1 VTDVAALFPQSYEA
15 SRARFRQ
22 TLDDVAR
29 LWPTS
34 CLGQHRIGGDEDL
47 TIDWIEAK
55 GLSCQQ
61 NLMILTTGE
70 HGIEA
75 YVGSAMLQLF
85 VDEFLPRLSPA
96 NTGLLLVHA
105 INPWGMTHRRRTN
118 AANVDLNRNFVSD
131 GFNAPPNSDY
141 AGVDSLLNPQRTIG
155 SLVLSD
161 LAFIAKLLA
170 AVARLG
176 PAGIEAALTLGQY
189 SFPRGLYYGGDALQ
203 EETHTMIDL
212 YRRCFGD
219 YDRIVLLD
227 MHTGYGPRHQM
238 SLVNSCLESRD
249 SQELSAHLSYP
260 LVVKTDADEFFSIQ
274 GDMIDFV
281 YTLVRDEFPGKQLYA
296 TTFEFGT
303 LGDSI
308 LASFRSLRTLILENQ
323 LHWFGAKGSA
333 ARRRIG
339 RAFEKMYAP
348 HEGQWRKKAVADA
361 RQAFEGILRAEGYL
375 T

>member
-1 VTDVAALFPQSYEA
+1 MADVAALFPKNYEE

-22 TLDDVAR
+22 ALDDVTQR
-29 LWPTS
+29 WPN
-34 CLGQHRIGGDEDL
+34 CRLGQHRLDGNEDL

-55 GLSCQQ
+55 GPSTQEKL
-61 NLMILTTGE
+61 LILTTGE

-96 NTGLLLVHA
+96 STGLLLVHA
-105 INPWGMTHRRRTN
+105 INPWGMKHRRRTN
-118 AANVDLNRNFVSD
+118 AANVDLNRNFVSA
-131 GFNAPPNSDY
+131 GFDASLNPDYTKVNA
-141 AGVDSLLNPQRTIG
+141 LLNPQRTIG
-155 SLVLSD
+155 SLVLND
-161 LAFIAKLLA
+161 LAFITKLLTA
-170 AVARLG
+170 MARLG

-189 SFPRGLYYGGDALQ
+189 RFPRGLYYGGDALQ
-203 EETHTMIDL
+203 EETRTMMDL
-212 YRRCFGD
+212 YRRYFGD

-249 SQELSAHLSYP
+249 SQELSTHCSYP
-260 LVVKTDADEFFSIQ
+260 LVVKADADEFFCIQ

-281 YTLVRDEFPGKQLYA
+281 YTLVRDEFPGKRLYA

-323 LHWFGAKGSA
+323 LHWFGTKGPP
-333 ARRRIG
+333 ARRRIA
-339 RAFEKMYAP
+339 RAFEKMCAP
-348 HEGQWRKKAVADA
+348 DEGQWREKAVSDA

-375 T
+375 A